1 MRLGWIGLIIGLGA
15 MAFGGHALY
24 EARVASE
31 RKDVAYDQL
40 VGEMPAFGWYRVE
53 GASWRLIDAVT
64 LRGVT
69 GSTLPDVYV
78 RVRADSELAGDDEPA
93 KLLVHIE
100 DQQLADQMA
109 GVLARLAENPYP
121 MAGDEKLEEA
131 HPIEG
136 MVESFLTIDR
146 TDQKGVRG
154 ALSDRLA
161 KDYLIIAQDRKPD
174 PSGRGLAILL
184 AGLALSAVS
193 ALSLLRS
200 RSQQPD
206 EAAAD

>member
-24 EARVASE
+24 ETRVASE
-31 RKDVAYDQL
+31 RKDVVYDQL
-40 VGEMPAFGWYRVE
+40 VGEMPAFGWYKVE

-78 RVRADSELAGDDEPA
+78 RVRADGELAGDDEPA

-100 DQQLADQMA
+100 DQQVADQMA

-136 MVESFLTIDR
+136 MVESLLTIDR
-146 TDQKGVRG
+146 IDQKGVRG
-154 ALSDRLA
+154 ALGGRLA
-161 KDYLIIAQDRKPD
+161 KDYLVIAQGRKP
-174 PSGRGLAILL
+174 GGIGHGLAIFL
-184 AGLALSAVS
+184 AGLALSGFS
-193 ALSLLRS
+193 IGLLLRPS
-200 RSQQPD
+200 SEPD
-206 EAAAD
+206 VI

>member
-1 MRLGWIGLIIGLGA
+1 MRLGWIGLVIGFGA

-24 EARVASE
+24 EARVAAE
-31 RKDVAYDQL
+31 RKDIAYDQL
-40 VGEMPAFGWYRVE
+40 VGKMPAFGWYRVK

-78 RVRADSELAGDDEPA
+78 RVHVDGEPAGGDAPA

-100 DQQLADQMA
+100 DQQLADHMA

-121 MAGDEKLEEA
+121 MAGDEKLEET

-136 MVESFLTIDR
+136 TVESLLTIDR

-154 ALSDRLA
+154 ALGDRLA
-161 KDYLIIAQDRKPD
+161 KDYLIIAQGRKPGD
-174 PSGRGLAILL
+174 SGRGLAILL
-184 AGLALSAVS
+184 AGLVLSAVS
-193 ALSLLRS
+193 ALFLLRS
-200 RSQQPD
+200 RFRQLD
-206 EAAAD
+206 EPVAE